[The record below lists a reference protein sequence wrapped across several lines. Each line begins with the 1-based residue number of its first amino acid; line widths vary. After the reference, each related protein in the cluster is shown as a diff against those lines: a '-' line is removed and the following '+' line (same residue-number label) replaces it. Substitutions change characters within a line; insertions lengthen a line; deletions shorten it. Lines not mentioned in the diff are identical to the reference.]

1 KMCYNLDIIV
11 KKVQEL
17 PTYKIFDIG
26 LFISSVFVALLFV
39 PLEVDLMKYLMVS
52 SIYLVFSI
60 IYSSLRIQYG
70 NGTGSYD
77 YGVNYSQSLALFAGP
92 LGLLF
97 FEIVHRFIIFFQR
110 TYAKTADE
118 DELTD
123 TLYNIGSFTLYHTV
137 GYLFFFALYPY
148 AQSIPFGFFL
158 LFFVS
163 AIIVSW
169 QADTLLLFALYLSGN
184 IRTWSEVVSFFKKRS
199 ILDTGKVAITN
210 GLLFYFVMEN
220 HWDMLIV
227 FFIMN
232 YIVSKSF
239 LSKHETIQNELER
252 DRFREMA
259 YTDFMTGLS
268 NRAMMD
274 KQMVEINGTNEVL
287 AIVVADIDKFK
298 QINDSYNHAIGDRVI
313 QHFADILK
321 SHTSEEDCVF
331 RSGGEEF
338 TLFLRGRS
346 YEECLEFLESIR
358 SDVSA
363 HPAIVEHNGAEATIP
378 YTASFGLYFN
388 KMTEELPMERA
399 YIYADQLL
407 LEAKDLGRNR
417 VNVSD
422 GQRVL
427 IHS

>member
-1 KMCYNLDIIV
+1 MVCYNLDIIV

-17 PTYKIFDIG
+17 QKYKIFDIS
-26 LFISSVFVALLFV
+26 LFAISVVVAILFA
-39 PLEVDLMKYLMVS
+39 PLEVDWTKFLLVS
-52 SIYLVFSI
+52 AIYLVFST
-60 IYSSLRIQYG
+60 IYSNLRIKYG
-70 NGTGSYD
+70 KGTGSYD
-77 YGVNYSQSLALFAGP
+77 YGVSYTQSLALFAGP
-92 LGLLF
+92 FGLLI
-97 FEIVHRFIIFFQR
+97 FETVHRFVIFFQR
-110 TYAKTADE
+110 KYMKTADE
-118 DELTD
+118 DEFTD

-137 GYLFFFALYPY
+137 GYLFFFALFPY
-148 AQSIPFGFFL
+148 AEMIPFGYFL

-163 AIIVSW
+163 AVIISW
-169 QADTLLLFALYLSGN
+169 QSDSLLVIAFYISGN
-184 IRTWSEVVSFFKKRS
+184 VRTWSEVVAFYKKRS

-220 HWDMLIV
+220 QWEMLIV

-274 KQMVEINGTNEVL
+274 KKMEEINGTNEVL

-298 QINDSYNHAIGDRVI
+298 SINDSYNHAIGDRVI
-313 QHFADILK
+313 QHFAGILK
-321 SHTSEEDCVF
+321 SHASNDDCVF

-346 YEECLEFLESIR
+346 YAECLEVLESVR
-358 SDVSA
+358 SYVSA
-363 HPAIVEHNGAEATIP
+363 HPVHVEHNGAETAIA
-378 YTASFGLYFN
+378 YTASYGLYFN

-422 GQRVL
+422 GQRVM

>member
-1 KMCYNLDIIV
+1 M
-11 KKVQEL
+11 QEL
-17 PTYKIFDIG
+17 PKYKIFDI
-26 LFISSVFVALLFV
+26 SLFV
-39 PLEVDLMKYLMVS
+39 ISLIVGFVFMPLEVDLTKFIIVS
-52 SIYLVFSI
+52 AIYLVFSN
-60 IYSSLRIQYG
+60 IYSTLRIQYG
-70 NGTGSYD
+70 NGSGSYD
-77 YGVNYSQSLALFAGP
+77 YGVNYTQSMALFAGP
-92 LGLLF
+92 FGLLIY
-97 FEIVHRFIIFFQR
+97 EIVHRFIIFFQR
-110 TYAKTADE
+110 KFTKTADE

-123 TLYNIGSFTLYHTV
+123 TLYNIGSFTLYNTV

-148 AQSIPFGFFL
+148 AQTMPFGFFL
-158 LFFVS
+158 LFFVTS
-163 AIIVSW
+163 VIISW
-169 QADTLLLFALYLSGN
+169 QADALLSFAFYLSGN
-184 IRTWSEVVSFFKKRS
+184 ISTWSEVVDFFKNRK

-239 LSKHETIQNELER
+239 LSKHESIQNELER

-274 KQMVEINGTNEVL
+274 KQMEEINGTNEAL

-298 QINDSYNHAIGDRVI
+298 QINDSYNHAIGDEVI
-313 QHFADILK
+313 QHFAGVLK
-321 SHTSEEDCVF
+321 AHSINEEDCVF

-346 YEECLEFLESIR
+346 YIECIEVIEMVR
-358 SDVSA
+358 SHVNANPVNVEYNGSQV
-363 HPAIVEHNGAEATIP
+363 AIS

-388 KMTEELPMERA
+388 EMTEDLPMERA
-399 YIYADQLL
+399 YVYADQLL

-422 GQRVL
+422 GQLVV
-427 IHS
+427 IHN

>member
-1 KMCYNLDIIV
+1 MCYNLDIIV

-17 PTYKIFDIG
+17 QKYKIFDIS
-26 LFISSVFVALLFV
+26 LFISSLIVGLLFV
-39 PLEVDLMKYLMVS
+39 PLEVDFSKYIIVGA
-52 SIYLVFSI
+52 IYLVFSL
-60 IYSSLRIQYG
+60 IYSNLRIKHG

-77 YGVNYSQSLALFAGP
+77 YGVNYTQSLALFAGP

-97 FEIVHRFIIFFQR
+97 YEIVHRFIIFFQR
-110 TYAKTADE
+110 KYAKTADE
-118 DELTD
+118 NEFTD
-123 TLYNIGSFTLYHTV
+123 TLYNIGSFTLYNTV

-148 AQSIPFGFFL
+148 AQTIPFGFFL

-163 AIIVSW
+163 AVIISW
-169 QADTLLLFALYLSGN
+169 QSDALLVCAFYLSGN
-184 IRTWSEVVSFFKKRS
+184 ISTWPEVVTFFKNRS

-239 LSKHETIQNELER
+239 LSKHETIQNEIER

-274 KQMVEINGTNEVL
+274 KQMVEINGTDEVL

-298 QINDSYNHAIGDRVI
+298 HINDSYNHAIGDHVI
-313 QHFADILK
+313 QHFAGILK
-321 SHTSEEDCVF
+321 SHTSKEDCVF

-346 YEECLEFLESIR
+346 YEECLEIVESVR
-358 SDVSA
+358 SHVSA
-363 HPAIVEHNGAEATIP
+363 HPVHVEYKGSEAVIP
-378 YTASFGLYFN
+378 YTASFGLYFD

-422 GQRVL
+422 GQRVM

>member
-1 KMCYNLDIIV
+1 
-11 KKVQEL
+11 
-17 PTYKIFDIG
+17 
-26 LFISSVFVALLFV
+26 
-39 PLEVDLMKYLMVS
+39 
-52 SIYLVFSI
+52 
-60 IYSSLRIQYG
+60 
-70 NGTGSYD
+70 
-77 YGVNYSQSLALFAGP
+77 
-92 LGLLF
+92 
-97 FEIVHRFIIFFQR
+97 
-110 TYAKTADE
+110 
-118 DELTD
+118 
-123 TLYNIGSFTLYHTV
+123 
-137 GYLFFFALYPY
+137 
-148 AQSIPFGFFL
+148 
-158 LFFVS
+158 
-163 AIIVSW
+163 
-169 QADTLLLFALYLSGN
+169 
-184 IRTWSEVVSFFKKRS
+184 
-199 ILDTGKVAITN
+199 
-210 GLLFYFVMEN
+210 
-220 HWDMLIV
+220 
-227 FFIMN
+227 MN

-274 KQMVEINGTNEVL
+274 KKMDDINGTNEVL

-313 QHFADILK
+313 QHFAKILK
-321 SHTSEEDCVF
+321 SHTGKEDCVF

-346 YEECLEFLESIR
+346 YADCLEVLESVR
-358 SDVSA
+358 SYVSA
-363 HPAIVEHNGAEATIP
+363 HPVHVEHNGAETAIAF
-378 YTASFGLYFN
+378 TASYGLYFN

-422 GQRVL
+422 GQRVM

>member
-1 KMCYNLDIIV
+1 MCYNLDIIV

-17 PTYKIFDIG
+17 PKYKIFDIG
-26 LFISSVFVALLFV
+26 LFISSVFVGLLFI
-39 PLEVDLMKYLMVS
+39 PLEIDLTKYLLVS
-52 SIYLVFSI
+52 AIYLVFSI

-77 YGVNYSQSLALFAGP
+77 YGVSYSQSLALFAGP

-97 FEIVHRFIIFFQR
+97 FETVLRFIIYFQR
-110 TYAKTADE
+110 KLTKTADE
-118 DELTD
+118 DEFTD

-137 GYLFFFALYPY
+137 GYLFFFALYPH
-148 AQSIPFGFFL
+148 AQSIPFGYFL

-163 AIIVSW
+163 ALIISW
-169 QADTLLLFALYLSGN
+169 QSQGLLLFALYLSGN
-184 IRTWSEVVSFFKKRS
+184 IRTWSEGVSFFKKRS

-227 FFIMN
+227 FFLMN

-346 YEECLEFLESIR
+346 YEECLEFLESVR

-363 HPAIVEHNGAEATIP
+363 HPAIVEHNGSEASIS

-407 LEAKDLGRNR
+407 LEAKNLGRNR

-422 GQRVL
+422 GQRVMV
-427 IHS
+427 HS

>member
-1 KMCYNLDIIV
+1 MMCYNLDIIV

-17 PTYKIFDIG
+17 QKYKIYDIS
-26 LFISSVFVALLFV
+26 LFVSSVIVALLFV
-39 PLEVDLMKYLMVS
+39 PLEVDLTKFLLVS
-52 SIYLVFSI
+52 AIYLVFST
-60 IYSSLRIQYG
+60 IYSNLRIQYG

-77 YGVNYSQSLALFAGP
+77 YGVSYSQSLALFAGP

-97 FEIVHRFIIFFQR
+97 FEIAHRFTIFFQR
-110 TYAKTADE
+110 KYAKTADE
-118 DELTD
+118 NEFTD
-123 TLYNIGSFTLYHTV
+123 TLYNIGSFTLYNSV

-148 AQSIPFGFFL
+148 AQTIPFGYFL
-158 LFFVS
+158 LFFAS
-163 AIIVSW
+163 AVIISW
-169 QADTLLLFALYLSGN
+169 QADALLLFAFYLSGN
-184 IRTWSEVVSFFKKRS
+184 ISTWSEVVSFFKNRS

-210 GLLFYFVMEN
+210 GLLYYFVMEN

-227 FFIMN
+227 FFILN

-239 LSKHETIQNELER
+239 LSKQESIQNEIER
-252 DRFREMA
+252 DRYREMA

-274 KQMVEINGTNEVL
+274 KHMEKINGTNEVL

-313 QHFADILK
+313 QHFAEILK
-321 SHTSEEDCVF
+321 SHASKEDCVF

-338 TLFLRGRS
+338 TLFLRGRG
-346 YEECLEFLESIR
+346 YEECVEVLESVR
-358 SDVSA
+358 SYVSA
-363 HPAIVEHNGAEATIP
+363 HPVNVEHNGAEAAIS

-417 VNVSD
+417 VNVND
-422 GQRVL
+422 GQRVV

>member
-1 KMCYNLDIIV
+1 MCYNLDIIV

-26 LFISSVFVALLFV
+26 LFVASLIVGLLFV
-39 PLEVDLMKYLMVS
+39 PLEVELTKYLWVGA
-52 SIYLVFSI
+52 IYLVFSL
-60 IYSSLRIQYG
+60 IYSNLRIKLG

-77 YGVNYSQSLALFAGP
+77 YGVNYTQSFALFAGP

-97 FEIVHRFIIFFQR
+97 YEFIHRFIIFFQR
-110 TYAKTADE
+110 KYAKTADE

-123 TLYNIGSFTLYHTV
+123 TFYNIGSFTLYNTV
-137 GYLFFFALYPY
+137 AYLFFYALYPY
-148 AQSIPFGFFL
+148 AQTIPFGYFL

-163 AIIVSW
+163 AVIIGW
-169 QADTLLLFALYLSGN
+169 QSDALLAFALYLSGN
-184 IRTWSEVVSFFKKRS
+184 IHTFSEVVAFYKNRS

-227 FFIMN
+227 FFLMN

-239 LSKHETIQNELER
+239 ISKHETIQNELER

-274 KQMVEINGTNEVL
+274 KQMDEINGTNEVL

-313 QHFADILK
+313 QHFAGILK
-321 SHTSEEDCVF
+321 SHTNDEDCVF

-338 TLFLRGRS
+338 TMFLRGRS
-346 YEECLEFLESIR
+346 YEDCLNILESVR
-358 SDVSA
+358 SHVSTQPV
-363 HPAIVEHNGAEATIP
+363 HVEFNGSKQVIS

-407 LEAKDLGRNR
+407 LEAKNLGRNR

-422 GQRVL
+422 GQRVM